1 MKIELNTSKEEVS
14 FGEYRIQMN
23 DKGGVLYKNK
33 EEIIEIKHSPPFR
46 WNRSGVTAAQVGS
59 CKETSFTNLSLQEQL
74 LFELLASVYEN
85 YIKHRLKIQKG
96 YLLLCYKEAMNVK
109 PAEDIKIQK
118 KLLRGANERIFFNEK
133 DSPRQ
138 ILKFAKIGATCILE
152 PGSVQKKEAMR
163 IFKKIK
169 KIKIIS

>member
-33 EEIIEIKHSPPFR
+33 EEIIEIKHSPP

-59 CKETSFTNLSLQEQL
+59 CKETNFINLSLQEQI
-74 LFELLASVYEN
+74 LFALLASVYEN
-85 YIKHRLKIQKG
+85 YIKHKLKIQKG
-96 YLLLCYKEAMNVK
+96 YLLLSYKEAMNVK

-118 KLLRGANERIFFNEK
+118 KLLRGANERIFFGKK

-138 ILKFAKIGATCILE
+138 ILKFAKIGATCFLT